1 MLSQIKTQ
9 QIRIKKEINSL
20 TESKEDKLLD
30 AITRNLLE
38 MELILLEDEELI
50 LIEKKTKQEEKG
62 FSLTK
67 TKNNKRGTPSVKRA
81 MKERSQKNKPQDS
94 KSKAQTTFQ
103 ETRKQRR
110 NLSQKQKEPQLARS
124 IKVDRQTTNTKIQT
138 TMPRRENASET
149 KDPRSKLLSL

>member
-1 MLSQIKTQ
+1 LLSQIKTQ

-81 MKERSQKNKPQDS
+81 MKERSKKTSPKTAKAKPKQPSKKQENKEGISHKN
-94 KSKAQTTFQ
+94 
-103 ETRKQRR
+103 RK
-110 NLSQKQKEPQLARS
+110 NH
-124 IKVDRQTTNTKIQT
+124 N
-138 TMPRRENASET
+138 
-149 KDPRSKLLSL
+149 